1 MSLLLL
7 PLIPCGCDSPTLYN
21 FTMTADDPD
30 DRLDQKLRQRQRE
43 QDAAFERL
51 YHHHTVASLASRY
64 DFTPDM
70 LDQHD
75 YFQPPPSPHRRPTN
89 LDFVDSSPKTKVPLF
104 GLPEEQQQD
113 DGTGKARYIR
123 KSPSS
128 GRPLAPKRISMD
140 RAPSP
145 ATAYVSS
152 NRSRPRS
159 TSTPRRS
166 PTTTTRSSPRG
177 GPPRTSPVSSSSS
190 HRSSS
195 LRAASVPRAFAPPP
209 AATASRRTSRASPT
223 NASTTTTSSSK
234 MQRKKQAAKAAAVA
248 ATTTNKKRDRTTAT
262 TRRTTTTSSRRGPVT
277 NPNRTKNQKASSKPR
292 PTASSHTIK
301 PKKESVSDGTEQK
314 QPQQPEEK
322 QKQEEGG
329 GGGGG
334 DLLDSLLADSA
345 TSIEFLPEEAA
356 LLGLTT
362 TNTTTTTT
370 TTTTANPP
378 PDTSANH
385 DESVA
390 SLQELNNNGPEGRG
404 SIETPFPV
412 SVADYAAQFDK
423 PDSAIVMPDKSIVAR
438 VPSRLASSSST
449 KSKQDDE
456 DDDEASPQDEEAILA
471 ALAMSVEAD
480 EEEICF
486 DDDDDDHDMEEDA
499 GESQLAMELQ
509 AIEQQAMELQTSSG
523 GEKGPTENEN
533 DDDDKKAMGL
543 VTGGA
548 VAAAAAAA
556 TLARPEQEQA
566 TADKAT
572 NGDREENVAETVTEN
587 TVTKNSSP
595 PTETIDSEVKDMDS
609 SKQEPALSQNT
620 EEPQKDAVAA
630 VATVSG
636 STDDDKKTDTETE
649 TEAPAPAVEQNKVS
663 EVAMATTAAALLST
677 EDDDQT
683 NDKAEEDVQQREA
696 LESEVKAETTTST
709 PVPDEIATDNK
720 EDKEESPAPAVE
732 QNKVSEVAMAT
743 TAAALLST
751 DDDDQTNDKAE
762 EDVEQREAQKPE
774 VKAETTTSTPVSD
787 EIATDNKED
796 KEESSK
802 TASGVVTTESPT
814 RVETTKPTMMEQTK
828 TPVTVPQD
836 EGDVQANEEP
846 QKDSNEVVDGAVA
859 PLPVKS
865 GDDEVAGREVK
876 VGAENMAA
884 TTAQTTAPTSEELK
898 QEDKNDDVVEDDT
911 VPDGNKDSAYA
922 EKIESTT
929 KSEQTETAD
938 AMPSEVSKEEPDTQN
953 KTERGAV
960 ARVALLSE
968 ADKVPETKQQETAV
982 EKMESQS
989 VTPPDTKTL
998 VPLGPTTKTVAT
1010 DRFATL
1016 HDPEQPVVAIS
1027 MKKLPDATPKSSPQ
1041 MGTDPTKVSSDQKE
1055 QMAQVEESG
1064 MTRYT
1069 LWAANHQIWNQAV
1082 SWEDKKNHDKDNTP
1096 EPPNSKVEGKTN
1108 TPVLLMND
1116 KKEDTTAT
1124 EQVSTKEE
1132 AAPQTSDR
1140 VGPIAGQGSSKDNK
1154 RTLED
1159 PSSQEDASTELLAVA
1174 SDHNVPFF
1182 LGDVEGHMSLEYLSH
1197 SFTGDPSESAQMD
1210 HPSPSPALPK
1220 DKEEKKDF
1228 SVNSV
1233 ATAQSPKSPAVQAL
1247 PTDVSDP
1254 LASSSKS
1261 SCSTVTTG
1269 RFAIYHNP
1277 AEPVVNVIPD
1287 KPSPP
1292 PSQQQYALGTDPL
1305 DVSSTLK
1312 SGMPELDESGVN
1324 RLALWA
1330 VSTRANSSNGSG
1342 THS

>member
-1 MSLLLL
+1 M
-7 PLIPCGCDSPTLYN
+7 
-21 FTMTADDPD
+21 
-30 DRLDQKLRQRQRE
+30 
-43 QDAAFERL
+43 
-51 YHHHTVASLASRY
+51 
-64 DFTPDM
+64 
-70 LDQHD
+70 
-75 YFQPPPSPHRRPTN
+75 
-89 LDFVDSSPKTKVPLF
+89 
-104 GLPEEQQQD
+104 
-113 DGTGKARYIR
+113 
-123 KSPSS
+123 
-128 GRPLAPKRISMD
+128 
-140 RAPSP
+140 
-145 ATAYVSS
+145 
-152 NRSRPRS
+152 
-159 TSTPRRS
+159 
-166 PTTTTRSSPRG
+166 
-177 GPPRTSPVSSSSS
+177 
-190 HRSSS
+190 
-195 LRAASVPRAFAPPP
+195 
-209 AATASRRTSRASPT
+209 
-223 NASTTTTSSSK
+223 
-234 MQRKKQAAKAAAVA
+234 
-248 ATTTNKKRDRTTAT
+248 
-262 TRRTTTTSSRRGPVT
+262 
-277 NPNRTKNQKASSKPR
+277 
-292 PTASSHTIK
+292 
-301 PKKESVSDGTEQK
+301 
-314 QPQQPEEK
+314 
-322 QKQEEGG
+322 
-329 GGGGG
+329 
-334 DLLDSLLADSA
+334 
-345 TSIEFLPEEAA
+345 
-356 LLGLTT
+356 
-362 TNTTTTTT
+362 
-370 TTTTANPP
+370 
-378 PDTSANH
+378 
-385 DESVA
+385 A

-543 VTGGA
+543 VAGGA

-609 SKQEPALSQNT
+609 SKQEPALSPNT

-649 TEAPAPAVEQNKVS
+649 NQAPAPAVEQNKVS

-677 EDDDQT
+677 KDDDQT
-683 NDKAEEDVQQREA
+683 NDKAEEDVEQREALESEVKTETTTSTPVSDEIATDNKEDKEKSPAPAVEQNKVSEVAMATTAAALLSTKDDDQTNDKAEEDVEQREA

-709 PVPDEIATDNK
+709 PVSDEIATDNK
-720 EDKEESPAPAVE
+720 EDKEKSPAPAVE

-814 RVETTKPTMMEQTK
+814 RAETTKPTMMEQTK

-865 GDDEVAGREVK
+865 GDDEDAGREVK

-898 QEDKNDDVVEDDT
+898 QDQQNDAVVEDDN
-911 VPDGNKDSAYA
+911 VKM
-922 EKIESTT
+922 ESTS
-929 KSEQTETAD
+929 KSEQTETAGT
-938 AMPSEVSKEEPDTQN
+938 MPSEVSKEEPDTQN

-960 ARVALLSE
+960 VPVAPFSE
-968 ADKVPETKQQETAV
+968 TDEVPEAKQQETAV

-989 VTPPDTKTL
+989 VTPPDAKTL
-998 VPLGPTTKTVAT
+998 VPLGPATKTVAT

-1027 MKKLPDATPKSSPQ
+1027 MKKLPDATRKSSPQ

-1082 SWEDKKNHDKDNTP
+1082 SREDKKNHDKDNTP

-1233 ATAQSPKSPAVQAL
+1233 ATAQPTKSSAVHAL
-1247 PTDVSDP
+1247 PTNVSDP
-1254 LASSSKS
+1254 LVSSSKS

-1292 PSQQQYALGTDPL
+1292 PSQQQHALGTDPL
-1305 DVSSTLK
+1305 GVSSTLK

-1330 VSTRANSSNGSG
+1330 VSTRANSSNGRG